1 MGEVS
6 LIPLEKITGSKGS
19 VFHIIK
25 NPRLKINEVY
35 VSTVDQKAVK
45 GWKKHLKMTL
55 NLVVIKGDV
64 KFTIRKNSKTYQ
76 YTIGDSNYCRLVV
89 NPNCWVCFEG
99 VGEENIIIN
108 CADLKH
114 DPSETETKPFEGYD
128 EDIFNWL

>member
-1 MGEVS
+1 MGEVT
-6 LIPLEKITGSKGS
+6 LIPLKKITGDKGS

-25 NPRLKINEVY
+25 DPSLIINEVY
-35 VSTVDQKAVK
+35 VSTVDQNSVK

-76 YTIGDSNYCRLVV
+76 YIIGDSNYCRLVV
-89 NPNCWVCFEG
+89 DPNCWVCFEG
-99 VGEENIIIN
+99 VGVENMIIN

-114 DPSETETKPFEGYD
+114 DPSEIKTIE
-128 EDIFNWL
+128 FNEYNDALL

>member
-6 LIPLEKITGSKGS
+6 LIPLQKITGDKGS

-25 NPRLKINEVY
+25 DPSFKIKEVY
-35 VSTVDQKAVK
+35 VSTVDQNSVK

-64 KFTIRKNSKTYQ
+64 KFTIKKNSKTYQ
-76 YTIGDSNYCRLVV
+76 YVIGDSNYCRLVV
-89 NPNCWVCFEG
+89 APKCWVCFEG

-108 CADLKH
+108 CADLEH
-114 DPSETETKPFEGYD
+114 VPSETEIKPFEGYD
-128 EDIFNWL
+128 ENISNRL